1 MHIHKK
7 YKTDFKKYCKS
18 DVEKCKSVSI
28 EIKRSDR
35 ADLVDM
41 CLDFDIFLEKL
52 NTVHSRLQAQVHVSS
67 QKDYLKVVWKTSCEI
82 II

>member
-35 ADLVDM
+35 ADLVDI
-41 CLDFDIFLEKL
+41 C
-52 NTVHSRLQAQVHVSS
+52 
-67 QKDYLKVVWKTSCEI
+67 
-82 II
+82 

>member
-41 CLDFDIFLEKL
+41 CPDFDIFMERLEAFMHMIRYMITITLPK
-52 NTVHSRLQAQVHVSS
+52 
-67 QKDYLKVVWKTSCEI
+67 
-82 II
+82 

>member
-7 YKTDFKKYCKS
+7 YKTDLMKYCKS
-18 DVEKCKSVSI
+18 NVEKCKSVSI

-41 CLDFDIFLEKL
+41 CPDFDIFLEKL
-52 NTVHSRLQAQVHVSS
+52 NTVHAHS
-67 QKDYLKVVWKTSCEI
+67 
-82 II
+82 